1 MKSVIAF
8 SAVLAS
14 ASAFVPS
21 ASFVGSPVSSV
32 ARPASTTAVSMAAS
46 DMVGAS
52 APLGF
57 FDPMGFSKGPA
68 ERLNAYREAELKH
81 GRTAML
87 AVVGFLTQ
95 ENWHPLYNGGLSSNP
110 VKAITEVPPE
120 GLFQASYRRCYRPP
134 LIVMFIGFLEYVI
147 SQIVAKPGYIP
158 GDYVGANDLFSEEGP
173 HSQWETYQLKE
184 LHNGRA
190 AMMGITGLVT
200 HNFLTGGM
208 PAFEQI
214 SRGVYSGG
222 IH

>member
-32 ARPASTTAVSMAAS
+32 ARPASSTAVSMAAS

-68 ERLNAYREAELKH
+68 ERLNAYRESELKH

-120 GLFQASYRRCYRPP
+120 GLFQASYRCCCCCCRSFWLCW
-134 LIVMFIGFLEYVI
+134 LVVLTAVCCVVCVGDVGSSVFQAASGSSVMAMVLLHT
-147 SQIVAKPGYIP
+147 
-158 GDYVGANDLFSEEGP
+158 LFSRP
-173 HSQWETYQLKE
+173 
-184 LHNGRA
+184 
-190 AMMGITGLVT
+190 
-200 HNFLTGGM
+200 
-208 PAFEQI
+208 
-214 SRGVYSGG
+214 SRCV
-222 IH
+222 